1 MNLESDRRWDQ
12 LADELEFTQLGE
24 LRRQAE
30 GWRSGLT
37 GLAALLSVLV
47 VLKGRDDLAG
57 LPATARVVASGLL
70 ALAFLLLVAG
80 SVLATR
86 AAHGRMGDRS
96 QLLGGQALRR
106 WTVREL
112 DRLAGALRRA
122 AFCCCA
128 GILLAAAAVAVAWST
143 TESAPDHLVRV
154 GTTTGERCGALLPS
168 GPDTVVL
175 GVGATDGGATE
186 RVVLPGP
193 TVTSVTPV
201 SSCPAQG

>member
-1 MNLESDRRWDQ
+1 VSLESAERWDM

-37 GLAALLSVLV
+37 GLAALLTVLV
-47 VLKGRDDLAG
+47 VLKGRDDLAQ
-57 LPATARVVASGLL
+57 LPTAAGNIASGLI

-86 AAHGRMGDRS
+86 AAHGRMGERS
-96 QLLGGQALRR
+96 RLVGGQALRR
-106 WTVREL
+106 WTTREIGRVTRSL
-112 DRLAGALRRA
+112 RLAAL
-122 AFCCCA
+122 CCCA
-128 GILLAAAAVAVAWST
+128 GIVLAAAAIAVAWST

-154 GTTTGERCGALLPS
+154 GTTTGDRCGAFLAS
-168 GPDTVVL
+168 GPDAVVL
-175 GVGATDGGATE
+175 GIEGKGGDRE
-186 RVVLPGP
+186 RISLPD
-193 TVTSVTPV
+193 TVVTSVTPV